1 MTELLKKRL
10 KELNCPLKINHVHL
24 KNATSTNTLLKE
36 MAASGEH
43 EGTLLTADTQSAGRG
58 RLDRSF
64 HSPES
69 GLYMSLL
76 LRPYEQGIRLHAEN
90 SLNIT
95 TAAAVSVCRAIESVC
110 GRSCGIKWVNDIYS
124 EGKKL
129 CGILTEGSLVQ
140 NSYDLDYA
148 ILGIGV
154 NIEEPKNGFP
164 PEIAGIAGAIYK
176 YGEKS
181 PEDILETRAYLAAE
195 IINNFS
201 KVYTE
206 SICGKTP
213 TDEAFINE
221 YRSRSVLNGKRIEI
235 IRGNDSVGGRAIE
248 INPDCSLTVE
258 TDDGEILSLTYGE
271 VRIKIGTNN

>member
-10 KELNCPLKINHVHL
+10 TEMCCPIKTNHIHL

-36 MAASGEH
+36 MATSGEH

-76 LRPYEQGIRLHAEN
+76 LRPYEQGISLHAEN

-248 INPDCSLTVE
+248 VNPDCSLAVE
-258 TDDGEILSLTYGE
+258 TDSGEKLSLTYGE